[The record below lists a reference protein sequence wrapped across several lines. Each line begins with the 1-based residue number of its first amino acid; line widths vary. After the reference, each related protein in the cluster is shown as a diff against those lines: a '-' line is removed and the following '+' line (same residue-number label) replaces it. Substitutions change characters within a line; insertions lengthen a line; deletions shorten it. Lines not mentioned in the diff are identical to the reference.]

1 MAAPHVTGAAAL
13 YLSVHPD
20 ASPSEVHAA
29 LVGNATT
36 DRISGVGSATPDRFL
51 YTGGPDARWHRGP
64 SLRRR
69 SGGATA
75 DGARAPARR
84 PDRDRSRRT
93 VGAKEKPHP
102 PRHGR
107 PGGRRAARVRSGGRG
122 DPGKCRSQGPG
133 KAQAF
138 LVSQKIRSISAMSS
152 SAFSPVFGSLEPL
165 AALSALRVSLTSWCS
180 SGYFSKCGGLK

>member
-93 VGAKEKPHP
+93 VGAKEN
-102 PRHGR
+102 RTR
-107 PGGRRAARVRSGGRG
+107 PVTDALAGGVRRECGQAGEATPESAGHNARVRLKPSWSPRRSG
-122 DPGKCRSQGPG
+122 RS
-133 KAQAF
+133 
-138 LVSQKIRSISAMSS
+138 R
-152 SAFSPVFGSLEPL
+152 
-165 AALSALRVSLTSWCS
+165 R
-180 SGYFSKCGGLK
+180 